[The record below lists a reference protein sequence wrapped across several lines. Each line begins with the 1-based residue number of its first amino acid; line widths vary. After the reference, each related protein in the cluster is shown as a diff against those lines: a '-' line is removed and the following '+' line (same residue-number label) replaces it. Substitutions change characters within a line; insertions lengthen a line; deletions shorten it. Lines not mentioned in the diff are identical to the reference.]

1 MYPEKPLIT
10 KVIMSALTFILILA
24 CELGNGL
31 MFAVIA
37 RFKSLRTIQ
46 NILIANL
53 CLVDFLSAVI
63 AFTMYMIYTV
73 LEAGWFRGKALGI
86 LTCGFDRLFATLN
99 LLSMLVILVNKY
111 LAISYGFKY
120 LTWKTKTNAVIC
132 ISLVWF
138 VSIISTV
145 SSLILLS
152 DINLGDAHV
161 IHYRTEIFK
170 QGKLFVAATR
180 AFFCLLCSSTVVL
193 DSSCDT
199 GGEKKGTKLC
209 LFCFVNCHSLSF
221 MYFWNHLTDD
231 GRGYICI
238 ILLLTKRNR
247 IGQIVALDNYARLS
261 HNKTKNQ

>member
-53 CLVDFLSAVI
+53 CLVDFLGAVI

-73 LEAGWFRGKALGI
+73 LEASWFRGKALGI

-120 LTWKTKTNAVIC
+120 LAWKTKTNAVIC

-145 SSLILLS
+145 SSLILPS

-180 AFFCLLCSSTVVL
+180 AFFVSFSVILSCLTARAIQV
-193 DSSCDT
+193 
-199 GGEKKGTKLC
+199 EKKKVPNYV
-209 LFCFVNCHSLSF
+209 CFV
-221 MYFWNHLTDD
+221 
-231 GRGYICI
+231 
-238 ILLLTKRNR
+238 LL
-247 IGQIVALDNYARLS
+247 IVIQSVIYVFLESS
-261 HNKTKNQ
+261 HG

>member
-1 MYPEKPLIT
+1 
-10 KVIMSALTFILILA
+10 MSALTFILILA

-120 LTWKTKTNAVIC
+120 LAWKTKTNAVIC

-138 VSIISTV
+138 GV
-145 SSLILLS
+145 
-152 DINLGDAHV
+152 G
-161 IHYRTEIFK
+161 
-170 QGKLFVAATR
+170 
-180 AFFCLLCSSTVVL
+180 
-193 DSSCDT
+193 
-199 GGEKKGTKLC
+199 
-209 LFCFVNCHSLSF
+209 
-221 MYFWNHLTDD
+221 
-231 GRGYICI
+231 
-238 ILLLTKRNR
+238 
-247 IGQIVALDNYARLS
+247 
-261 HNKTKNQ
+261 